1 MNTLGTRIA
10 HYRKLKGLS
19 QQALANECGW
29 ESQSRIGNYERDTR
43 EPSFDDLRRIAK
55 ALGVSLNDLL
65 TPAMQIAESEEGR
78 YDPEE
83 RLSPRSRQVLD
94 RLTLAAS
101 QGRLVEQDLILLE
114 QIARRLEKPQ
124 DE

>member
-1 MNTLGTRIA
+1 MNTLGSRIA

-29 ESQSRIGNYERDTR
+29 ESQSRIGNYERDSR

-55 ALGVSLNDLL
+55 VLEVTLNDLL
-65 TPAMQIAESEEGR
+65 NPVLQIAESEAGDYAREQ
-78 YDPEE
+78 

-94 RLTLAAS
+94 RLMLAAS
-101 QGRLVEQDLILLE
+101 EGRLVEDDLVLLE
-114 QIARRLEKPQ
+114 QIARRLERP
-124 DE
+124 EG